1 VKDVLR
7 TICEQCPGTL
17 HLKACSTPLQNT
29 KLLKDKPGH

>member
-17 HLKACSTPLQNT
+17 HLKACSTLGDE
-29 KLLKDKPGH
+29 KV

>member
-17 HLKACSTPLQNT
+17 HLKACSTLEEQPLAVST
-29 KLLKDKPGH
+29 

>member
-1 VKDVLR
+1 LR
-7 TICEQCPGTL
+7 THCEGCHETV

>member
-17 HLKACSTPLQNT
+17 HLQACDNVAKRSGFSP
-29 KLLKDKPGH
+29 